1 MSKNRRGLERNPKLP
16 NACDE
21 CKRKKIR
28 CDSELMPNNICS
40 ACINSDIICTHKRT
54 QQRRGPKPWSVR
66 TAASQPV
73 NVIVA
78 KILAATPSEPIEIPE
93 DKEVTRKIL
102 AKLANRI
109 RDLEEELNRILVSLQ
124 LKGDTDLELPPSV
137 YSSGAT
143 AAEAVDS
150 SSPAETSEET
160 DNVENLTQQLSEFS
174 FGHTRH
180 GECSNLMSMMGAT
193 DHGKDLHGSNLPDWN
208 SIFSAVKRPE
218 FWDNTSWPVWYRSTE
233 RHPPLEFPPQSQL
246 QQLVD
251 AYFAET
257 DVYTILLHRPTFEK
271 SICEGLHLRDDAFGA
286 VVLAVCA
293 LGANL
298 LSPCPRSEITE
309 DQWFCQIRLERFV
322 FSPKLELHH
331 LQLYCLYVFYL
342 QSAASE
348 TDLSWLIVGV
358 AIRRSQEKGAHKR
371 HPTNLEHPTGEGELW
386 KRGMIPNRKRECSFL
401 NKPTAFWTLIIIDT
415 HMTSMFGTPRAISIQ
430 DFDLDPLV
438 ECDDEYW
445 EPTDSTQAFIQ
456 PEGIPS
462 KISYWNSYLKLIEIC
477 GFALLT
483 IYSVRKS
490 ELGSKMGIGDTEW
503 YQKAVMELDS
513 ALNKWLDSV
522 PEHLKWENQNDTSIF
537 FSQSTILYS
546 TYYWIQI
553 QVHRRFIPSPGRSS
567 STSFPSLTICTN
579 AARSCIRVCEAHYKK
594 KTSLLPHFL
603 MSLFGSAIVLILN
616 VTRSA
621 QMNPCFDPGKDFLD
635 ICRCIELVRLYEN
648 RYTAGGRVV
657 DTINMIM
664 YATFNPAGLTS
675 RLEVAYA
682 DPLNMAGKDQVLDA
696 NTATTGHNTN
706 SASCTPQSPSG
717 PVWFGDFSLPTTDSS
732 FYSNEP
738 SIYTGHTPDNYNSEY
753 ITSDSHLSG
762 SNCEV
767 SLAYSGSTLTNTDA
781 DVLAGNLPDERMM
794 DIWRNSISSNGQ
806 DWDGFMT
813 GIGQLLNLDSTS
825 GLNAFDLFNL

>member
-1 MSKNRRGLERNPKLP
+1 MSENRRGLERNPRLP

-21 CKRKKIR
+21 CKRKKVR

-40 ACINSDIICTHKRT
+40 ACINSDIVCTHRRT

-78 KILAATPSEPIEIPE
+78 KILAATPSEPIEVPE

-109 RDLEEELNRILVSLQ
+109 RDLEEELKRILVSLQ
-124 LKGDTDLELPPSV
+124 LKGNTDLELPVSN
-137 YSSGAT
+137 YSSGSSAP
-143 AAEAVDS
+143 EAVDS

-160 DNVENLTQQLSEFS
+160 DNVENLTRQLSKFS
-174 FGHTRH
+174 FGLAGNTHY
-180 GECSNLMSMMGAT
+180 GESSSLMLMMAAM
-193 DHGKDLHGSNLPDWN
+193 DHGKELHGSNLPDWN
-208 SIFSAVKRPE
+208 SILSAVKRPE
-218 FWDNTSWPVWYRSTE
+218 FWNNTSWPVWYRSTE
-233 RHPPLEFPPQSQL
+233 RYPPLEFPPQSQL
-246 QQLVD
+246 QQFVD
-251 AYFAET
+251 AYFVER
-257 DVYTILLHRPTFEK
+257 DVYNILLHRPTFER
-271 SICEGLHLRDDAFGA
+271 SIFEGLHLRDDAFGA

-293 LGANL
+293 LGANS
-298 LSPCPRSEITE
+298 LSPCPRLDVTE
-309 DQWFCQIRLERFV
+309 DPWFSQIRLERFV
-322 FSPKLELHH
+322 FSPKLELYH

-348 TDLSWLIVGV
+348 IDLTWLIVGI
-358 AIRRSQEKGAHKR
+358 AIRRSQEKGAHRR
-371 HPTNLEHPTGEGELW
+371 HTTNLEHTVEGELW
-386 KRGMIPNRKRECSFL
+386 KR
-401 NKPTAFWTLIIIDT
+401 AFWMLIVIDT
-415 HMTSMFGTPRAISIQ
+415 HMTSMFGRPRAISIQ

-462 KISYWNSYLKLIEIC
+462 KISYWNSYLKLIEIR

-537 FSQSTILYS
+537 CSQSAILYS

-553 QVHRRFIPSPGRSS
+553 QVHRRFIPRPGRSS

-594 KTSLLPHFL
+594 KPSLLLPHFL
-603 MSLFGSAIVLILN
+603 ISLFGSAIVLILN
-616 VTRSA
+616 VARSA
-621 QMNPCFDPGKDFLD
+621 QMNPSFDRQKDFLD
-635 ICRCIELVRLYEN
+635 IYRCIELMRLYED

-675 RLEVAYA
+675 RPEVAA
-682 DPLNMAGKDQVLDA
+682 LDA
-696 NTATTGHNTN
+696 SVVTTGPSIN
-706 SASCTPQSPSG
+706 SASLASQSSSD
-717 PVWFGDFSLPTTDSS
+717 PVWSGDSSLPTTDFS
-732 FYSNEP
+732 FYSNESNEP
-738 SIYTGHTPDNYNSEY
+738 SIYTGPIPNNYNSNDDY
-753 ITSDSHLSG
+753 LASDSYLSG
-762 SNCEV
+762 SNHAE
-767 SLAYSGSTLTNTDA
+767 SSYNDSIFANTHA
-781 DVLAGNLPDERMM
+781 GFLGNLPGV
-794 DIWRNSISSNGQ
+794 DIWHSNVSGNTQ
-806 DWDGFMT
+806 DWDCFMT
-813 GIGQLLNLDSTS
+813 GIDQLLNSDGASSSNT
-825 GLNAFDLFNL
+825 FDPFNF